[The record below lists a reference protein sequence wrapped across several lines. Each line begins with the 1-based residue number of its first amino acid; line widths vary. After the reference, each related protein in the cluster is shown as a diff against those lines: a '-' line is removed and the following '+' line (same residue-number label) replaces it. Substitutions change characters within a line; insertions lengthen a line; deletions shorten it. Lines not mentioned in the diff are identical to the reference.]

1 LILLLLEE
9 AMMELRDLQL
19 SLPDAKALSAM
30 LAPYGRGDSLESS
43 PAEALAQLLSQAR
56 RVPAEAL
63 SIDRVAM
70 GSTVTYVEEPA
81 GARRTVTLAYP
92 EEADFSAK
100 RISVLSPIG
109 RGLLGR
115 KRGAIVDVELP
126 GGRLLEIHIVHTV
139 RDAEAL
145 LEAA

>member
-1 LILLLLEE
+1 
-9 AMMELRDLQL
+9 MMELRDLQL

-30 LAPYGRGDSLESS
+30 LATYRHGDSLESS

-56 RVPAEAL
+56 CVPAEAL
-63 SIDRVAM
+63 SVDRVAM

-81 GARRTVTLAYP
+81 GTRRTVTLAYP
-92 EEADFSAK
+92 RDADFAA
-100 RISVLSPIG
+100 RTISVLSPIG

-126 GGRLLEIHIVHTV
+126 GGDLLEIHIIHTV